1 MQTGF
6 LFFWGFS
13 MKSSEILHL
22 VDEYINK
29 YKSEQT
35 NKYETIYRVPAS
47 DASKMGPE
55 FIRDDKAR
63 VFFCFYRLP
72 PEQYDDG
79 QAQEFADAFFINGNS
94 LRDGKIKLELNIN
107 MPVRVEGDNVFIDR
121 HMMAE
126 LLTHELAH
134 AYRKSKEL
142 AAGHYKFDFSFL
154 NFVKRNKSNKKYTI
168 TQRTRAY
175 DRTRPTGGTNDIYE
189 KMRWVGY
196 TMVED
201 EAYAQLAGI
210 QTFLA
215 SGGNIKNS
223 RGKQQVDIIKDYLKD
238 IEKHATVADWEK
250 CMRDISYI
258 PARQN
263 ETLARFGR
271 RWVAYYRNR
280 ISLFDKKVENLLE
293 KYSPMKYRSGRNKI
307 ISNEKIKN
315 TVRERQV
322 ISK

>member
-1 MQTGF
+1 
-6 LFFWGFS
+6 

-63 VFFCFYRLP
+63 VPTTALV
-72 PEQYDDG
+72 Q
-79 QAQEFADAFFINGNS
+79 QAAQMIF
-94 LRDGKIKLELNIN
+94 
-107 MPVRVEGDNVFIDR
+107 M
-121 HMMAE
+121 
-126 LLTHELAH
+126 
-134 AYRKSKEL
+134 
-142 AAGHYKFDFSFL
+142 
-154 NFVKRNKSNKKYTI
+154 KK
-168 TQRTRAY
+168 
-175 DRTRPTGGTNDIYE
+175 
-189 KMRWVGY
+189 M
-196 TMVED
+196 
-201 EAYAQLAGI
+201 
-210 QTFLA
+210 
-215 SGGNIKNS
+215 
-223 RGKQQVDIIKDYLKD
+223 
-238 IEKHATVADWEK
+238 
-250 CMRDISYI
+250 
-258 PARQN
+258 
-263 ETLARFGR
+263 

-293 KYSPMKYRSGRNKI
+293 KYSPMEYRSGRNKI

>member
-1 MQTGF
+1 
-6 LFFWGFS
+6 

-55 FIRDDKAR
+55 FIRDDKER

-79 QAQEFADAFFINGNS
+79 QAQEF
-94 LRDGKIKLELNIN
+94 
-107 MPVRVEGDNVFIDR
+107 
-121 HMMAE
+121 
-126 LLTHELAH
+126 
-134 AYRKSKEL
+134 

-189 KMRWVGY
+189 KMRWV
-196 TMVED
+196 
-201 EAYAQLAGI
+201 
-210 QTFLA
+210 
-215 SGGNIKNS
+215 
-223 RGKQQVDIIKDYLKD
+223 
-238 IEKHATVADWEK
+238 
-250 CMRDISYI
+250 
-258 PARQN
+258 
-263 ETLARFGR
+263 
-271 RWVAYYRNR
+271 AYYRNR

-315 TVRERQV
+315 TVRERQL

>member
-1 MQTGF
+1 
-6 LFFWGFS
+6 

-79 QAQEFADAFFINGNS
+79 QAQE
-94 LRDGKIKLELNIN
+94 
-107 MPVRVEGDNVFIDR
+107 
-121 HMMAE
+121 
-126 LLTHELAH
+126 
-134 AYRKSKEL
+134 
-142 AAGHYKFDFSFL
+142 
-154 NFVKRNKSNKKYTI
+154 
-168 TQRTRAY
+168 
-175 DRTRPTGGTNDIYE
+175 
-189 KMRWVGY
+189 
-196 TMVED
+196 
-201 EAYAQLAGI
+201 
-210 QTFLA
+210 
-215 SGGNIKNS
+215 
-223 RGKQQVDIIKDYLKD
+223 VDIIKDYLKD

-250 CMRDISYI
+250 CMRGISYI

-263 ETLARFGR
+263 ETPARFGR